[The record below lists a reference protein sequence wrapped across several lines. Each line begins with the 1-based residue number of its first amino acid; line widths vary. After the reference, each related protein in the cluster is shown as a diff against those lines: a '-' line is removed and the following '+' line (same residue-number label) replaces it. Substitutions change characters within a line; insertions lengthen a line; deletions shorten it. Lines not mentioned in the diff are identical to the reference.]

1 MTLEN
6 LRKISVLFTEWTK
19 GATMKDATFL
29 QNINKTVGQHTYVL
43 RFKVEEES
51 NLILVQEN

>member
-1 MTLEN
+1 
-6 LRKISVLFTEWTK
+6 
-19 GATMKDATFL
+19 MKDATFL